1 MLNNSYE
8 VKLVIKSVFLVL
20 KENNLIFYTLT
31 IETNDY
37 VSPHS
42 FQTIIKRAN
51 SKWRGL
57 NIAFSSA

>member
-20 KENNLIFYTLT
+20 KENNVIFDTLT

-37 VSPHS
+37 DCVTTLFSNNHKEGKQQMERAKHS
-42 FQTIIKRAN
+42 F
-51 SKWRGL
+51 
-57 NIAFSSA
+57 